1 VVDLPALYVRAALS
15 KHEQTLRPTNWR
27 HAEANFQGERDTQI
41 YYQTWTPL
49 TEPKAILV
57 IAHGQGEHSGRY
69 AHVAEYMARMNY
81 SVWAHDLRGHGRSGG
96 KRGHVDS
103 FDHYLSDL
111 DRLIRIIKERE
122 RLTKMFLI
130 GHSLGGL
137 VAVRYAE
144 RWGSGLAGFV
154 ATAPLLKLRM
164 KVPGWKKFIGRA
176 LSSIAPTFTMTTG
189 LDANLL
195 SHDGEVVRD
204 YVNDPL
210 VHGVASTRFYTE
222 LLRAEDETFREAGQ
236 LTLPCLIMQGGDDGI
251 VDPSGTMDFFKKVR
265 SADKTL
271 KVYDGFYHE
280 ILNEPGKE
288 SVLADM
294 DAWLSART

>member
-1 VVDLPALYVRAALS
+1 M
-15 KHEQTLRPTNWR
+15 
-27 HAEANFQGERDTQI
+27 G
-41 YYQTWTPL
+41 
-49 TEPKAILV
+49 
-57 IAHGQGEHSGRY
+57 
-69 AHVAEYMARMNY
+69 Y

-103 FDHYLSDL
+103 FDYYLSDL
-111 DRLIRIIKERE
+111 DHLVRIVKEHE
-122 RLTKMFLI
+122 RLTKTFMM

-137 VAVRYAE
+137 VVIKYGE
-144 RWGSGLAGFV
+144 RRGTELAGLV
-154 ATAPLLKLRM
+154 ATSPLLRLRM
-164 KVPGWKKFIGRA
+164 KVPGWKKFIGRT

-195 SHDGEVVRD
+195 SHDGEVVRQ

-210 VHGVASTRFYTE
+210 VHGVATARFYTE
-222 LLRAEDETFREAGQ
+222 FLRAEDETFKEAGQ
-236 LTLPCLIMQGGDDGI
+236 LTLPCLITQAGADGI
-251 VDPSGTMDFFKKVR
+251 VDPSGTMDFFKKVG

-288 SVLADM
+288 SVLAEIDT
-294 DAWLSART
+294 WLSART

>member
-1 VVDLPALYVRAALS
+1 M
-15 KHEQTLRPTNWR
+15 R
-27 HAEANFQGERDTQI
+27 HAEGNFQGERDTQI
-41 YYQTWTPL
+41 YYQTWSPIA
-49 TEPKAILV
+49 EPKATLIIV
-57 IAHGQGEHSGRY
+57 HGQGDHSGRY
-69 AHVAEYMARMNY
+69 ADAAEYLARMGY

-103 FDHYLSDL
+103 FDYYLSDL
-111 DRLIRIIKERE
+111 DHLVRIVKEHE
-122 RLTKMFLI
+122 RLTKTFMM

-137 VAVRYAE
+137 VVIKYGE
-144 RWGSGLAGFV
+144 RRGTELAGLV
-154 ATAPLLKLRM
+154 ATSPLLRLRM
-164 KVPGWKKFIGRA
+164 KVPGWKKFIGRT

-195 SHDGEVVRD
+195 SHDGEVVRQ

-210 VHGVASTRFYTE
+210 VHGVATARFYTE
-222 LLRAEDETFREAGQ
+222 FLRAEDETFKEAGQ
-236 LTLPCLIMQGGDDGI
+236 LTLPCLITQAGADGI
-251 VDPSGTMDFFKKVR
+251 VDPSGTMDFFKKVG

-288 SVLADM
+288 SVLAEIDT
-294 DAWLSART
+294 WLSART

>member
-1 VVDLPALYVRAALS
+1 M
-15 KHEQTLRPTNWR
+15 
-27 HAEANFQGERDTQI
+27 TQ
-41 YYQTWTPL
+41 
-49 TEPKAILV
+49 PKAILAIV
-57 IAHGQGEHSGRY
+57 HGQGEHSGRY
-69 AHVAEYMARMNY
+69 AHVAEHMARTGY
-81 SVWAHDLRGHGRSGG
+81 SVWAHDLRGHGRSSG

-111 DRLIRIIKERE
+111 DHLIRIIKEHE

-144 RWGSGLAGFV
+144 RWGSGLTGFV
-154 ATAPLLKLRM
+154 VTAPLLKLRM

-176 LSSIAPTFTMTTG
+176 LSSIVPTFTMTTG
-189 LDANLL
+189 LNPNLL
-195 SHDGEVVRD
+195 SHDSEVVRD
-204 YVNDPL
+204 YANDPL
-210 VHGVASTRFYTE
+210 VHGVATARFYTE
-222 LLRAEDETFREAGQ
+222 LLRAEDETFKEAAQ
-236 LTLPCLIMQGGDDGI
+236 LTLPCLIMQAGADGI
-251 VDPSGTMDFFKKVR
+251 VDPSGTMDFFKKVG

-288 SVLADM
+288 SVLAEI